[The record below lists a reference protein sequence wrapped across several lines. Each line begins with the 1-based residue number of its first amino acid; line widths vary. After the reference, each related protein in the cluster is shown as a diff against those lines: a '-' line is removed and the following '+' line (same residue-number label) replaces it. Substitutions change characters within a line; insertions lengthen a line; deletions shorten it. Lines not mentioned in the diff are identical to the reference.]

1 MSSSLIIDEIHMC
14 SISRF
19 DVFRVS
25 QEGEFCIFF
34 LFSLID
40 FFRSLLM
47 NSIRRSIHQGYEAFS
62 EHS

>member
-34 LFSLID
+34 VLFD
-40 FFRSLLM
+40 RFF
-47 NSIRRSIHQGYEAFS
+47 SISFDGFYS
-62 EHS
+62 KKHSSRL

>member
-1 MSSSLIIDEIHMC
+1 MSSSLLIDEIHMC

-25 QEGEFCIFF
+25 QEGEFCIF

-40 FFRSLLM
+40 FFQSLLM
-47 NSIRRSIHQGYEAFS
+47 NSIRSIHQGYEAFS

>member
-34 LFSLID
+34 VLFD
-40 FFRSLLM
+40 RFFRSLLM